1 METIGTV
8 LMAWFC
14 TWSSL
19 HYANN
24 PIEGRTQREQW
35 SVMANYRKVLADI
48 PILRLDAACR
58 SLTQN
63 VRFFQNQP
71 TFGRNSRA
79 TSTSFDVG
87 DPMAPHMLVCAHDLG
102 SSSNT

>member
-24 PIEGRTQREQW
+24 PIEGRTQKEQR
-35 SVMANYRKVLADI
+35 SIMVNYREVLVDI
-48 PILRLDAACR
+48 PISCLDAACR
-58 SLTQN
+58 RLTQN
-63 VRFFQNQP
+63 VWFFP
-71 TFGRNSRA
+71 KPADIRKEVES
-79 TSTSFDVG
+79 DVYI
-87 DPMAPHMLVCAHDLG
+87 L
-102 SSSNT
+102 